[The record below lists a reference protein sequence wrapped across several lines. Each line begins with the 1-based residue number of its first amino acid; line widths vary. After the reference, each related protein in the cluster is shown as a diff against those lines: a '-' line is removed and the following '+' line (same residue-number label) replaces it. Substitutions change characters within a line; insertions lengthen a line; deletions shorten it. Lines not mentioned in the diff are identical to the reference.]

1 VATTGGAL
9 PEVVGISEET
19 GLLVEPNNPDALVVA
34 IGRLL
39 DDAELRARL
48 GAAGRVRV
56 MERFTWEVTARGTAA
71 CYDAILTGQPLPDA
85 MEFD

>member
-1 VATTGGAL
+1 
-9 PEVVGISEET
+9 
-19 GLLVEPNNPDALVVA
+19 VA

-39 DDAELRARL
+39 DDADLRARL

-71 CYDAILTGQPLPDA
+71 CYDAILTGRPLPDA